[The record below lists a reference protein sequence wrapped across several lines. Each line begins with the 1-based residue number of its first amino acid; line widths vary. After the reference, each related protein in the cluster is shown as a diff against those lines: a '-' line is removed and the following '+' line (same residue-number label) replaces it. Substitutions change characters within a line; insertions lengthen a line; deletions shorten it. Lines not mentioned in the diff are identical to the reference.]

1 MRVDTT
7 INIPTL
13 CSLLGTLG
21 AVCAFGMGIYQDLDK
36 RQMRTDA
43 AVAEIRY
50 RMDKAENAIIAT
62 KADQAAQIG
71 TIRGE
76 LKGDIGEIKG
86 MLNQLI
92 FGSSAGSRALEK
104 WRKE

>member
-7 INIPTL
+7 INIPTIL
-13 CSLLGTLG
+13 STLG
-21 AVCAFGMGIYQDLDK
+21 MVVTVCAFGIGIYTDLDK

-92 FGSSAGSRALEK
+92 FGNSNSARNL
-104 WRKE
+104 KEWQK